1 MYEGPER
8 WAWARV
14 WAVGDGLCWCWLGEE
29 DVAGAGAGGVAAGR
43 SAGVVLASP
52 SRRRLLV
59 GVVGVVGVLCAAL
72 GLPPRPRNLLGLE
85 RGGVVEAVAEEGASD
100 GYRVG
105 RVVDVDGDVDADGG
119 VEDNVGFL
127 RPRNRVEVEGVAGAP
142 APDAVEAEPIGGIG
156 TTRTTA
162 FPAPSSPP
170 GRIETGGRAH
180 TAIPWRGGGGC
191 RDRNAAVGSGWAL
204 GTGLWEGGGRPPG
217 VAARQR
223 AVQDSGERQ
232 STGPVG
238 RDEWSNPQT
247 SLDFFGPCQILFQPI
262 PCRRPL
268 PTSCP
273 PLDVLVRDSW
283 RFASVLE

>member
-1 MYEGPER
+1 MYEGPGR

-14 WAVGDGLCWCWLGEE
+14 WAAGDGLCWCWLGEE
-29 DVAGAGAGGVAAGR
+29 DVGAGGGVAAGR

-52 SRRRLLV
+52 SRRRVV
-59 GVVGVVGVLCAAL
+59 GVVGVVLLLCAAL

-142 APDAVEAEPIGGIG
+142 APEAVEAEPIGGIG

-180 TAIPWRGGGGC
+180 TAIPWRGGG
-191 RDRNAAVGSGWAL
+191 AETETQQWAVGGHWAL
-204 GTGLWEGGGRPPG
+204 GCGRGWGGGGWPPG

-223 AVQDSGERQ
+223 AVQDSGD
-232 STGPVG
+232 P
-238 RDEWSNPQT
+238 
-247 SLDFFGPCQILFQPI
+247 
-262 PCRRPL
+262 RR
-268 PTSCP
+268 S
-273 PLDVLVRDSW
+273 
-283 RFASVLE
+283 